1 MDSIPL
7 ARALLCLD
15 CDVIY
20 RSEEAGVCPKCGGS
34 SALYLGRV
42 ILPLIGQTSSVR
54 GIAEDP
60 PYGRNRP

>member
-20 RSEEAGVCPKCGGS
+20 DLPVSVCPKCGGRA
-34 SALYLGRV
+34 ALHLGRV
-42 ILPLIGQTSSVR
+42 ILPLWQTSSVR
-54 GIAEDP
+54 VRVGESEHERSERD
-60 PYGRNRP
+60 G